1 VIGIV
6 LVSHSAKV
14 AEGVAELAR
23 EMGGADVRL
32 EPVGGLDM
40 PDGPMG
46 TDAVLV
52 MRAIERVWSDDGV
65 LVLMDLGSAVLSAE
79 MALDMLPTD
88 RRARIMLCEAPFVEG
103 AVAAA
108 VAARLGRSLPEV
120 AEEARGGLGPK
131 AAHLGTPAPSP
142 ADSVSAP
149 DAGEAAGPHTSV
161 RLSVENPLGLH
172 ARPAARFVQTAGRFD
187 ADVRVTNRTTG
198 AGPANARSLNA
209 VATLGVR
216 QGHQIEVVALGPE
229 AQAAIDAIEAL
240 AAERFGDDVESQVS
254 AAAVGDAGAAEAQ
267 DFVAVD
273 GLLSGLPAS
282 PGVAVGPARH
292 LRPPDIEV
300 PTGPAGEPKEEWAA
314 LEAAIDATRVEI
326 SATRATVA
334 ARADEQSAAIFDAH
348 LLFLED
354 EELIAPARSVILDGG
369 RGAGQAWKEAV
380 DRVAETWRALDD
392 PYLRERAADVEA
404 VGAQVLANLLGG
416 ASARPSVAGGGV
428 LIAADLT
435 PADTAGLDPAVV
447 VGIATALGGPTSHS
461 AILAR
466 SLGIPAVVGLGRG
479 VLEIAEGA
487 TVIVDGEAGTVR
499 PDPDPAHVAEAER
512 RAASFRASEAAARAE
527 ATRPATTRDGT
538 SIEVLANVGQPA
550 DVEAALD
557 AGAEGVGLLRT
568 EFLFIGRDAMPSE
581 QEQEAAYRG
590 IAEPLGGRPL
600 IVRTLDVGG
609 DKPLPYLPLPPE
621 ANPFLGLR
629 GLRLGL
635 ARPDV
640 LRTQL
645 RAILRVAA
653 DHPVKVMFPMV
664 TSLAELR
671 AARALVEEARHEVE
685 GAGGRVPSN
694 LEVGIMVEV
703 PAAALAAEVFAPDVD
718 FFSIGTN
725 DLTQYTLAAERG
737 NERVAGFADALHPA
751 VLRLIRITARGA
763 ASHGRMV
770 GVCGEIAGDPVAV
783 PILVGLGVREL
794 SAAPPAVPR
803 VKRAVRETDLG
814 SAQALADRAI
824 ALDSAEAVRAAAG
837 KAAAR
842 VAGGHVEPGVTPS
855 G

>member
-40 PDGPMG
+40 PDRPMG

-88 RRARIMLCEAPFVEG
+88 RRERILLCEAPFVEG

-149 DAGEAAGPHTSV
+149 DAGEAAGPHASV

-172 ARPAARFVQTAGRFD
+172 ARPAARFVQTAGRFA

-216 QGHQIEVVALGPE
+216 QGHQIEVVARGPE
-229 AQAAIDAIEAL
+229 AQAAIDAIGAL
-240 AAERFGDDVESQVS
+240 AADRFGDDVESQSS
-254 AAAVGDAGAAEAQ
+254 AAAPNDAGVVEAPA
-267 DFVAVD
+267 FVAVD
-273 GLLSGLPAS
+273 GTLSGLPAS

-292 LRPPDIEV
+292 VRPSNIEV

-326 SATRATVA
+326 SATRAAVA
-334 ARADEQSAAIFDAH
+334 ARAGEQSAAIFDAH

-380 DRVAETWRALDD
+380 DRVAETWRVLDD

-416 ASARPSVAGGGV
+416 SSARPSVAGGGV

-435 PADTAGLDPAVV
+435 PADTAGLDPAIV

-487 TVIVDGEAGTVR
+487 IVIVDGEGGPVR
-499 PDPDPAHVAEAER
+499 PDPEPAQVVEAER
-512 RAASFRASEAAARAE
+512 RADSFRAFEAAARAE
-527 ATRPATTRDGT
+527 ATRSATTRDGT
-538 SIEVLANVGQPA
+538 SLEVLANVGQPA

-609 DKPLPYLPLPPE
+609 DKPLPYLPVPAE

-640 LRTQL
+640 FRTQL

-671 AARALVEEARHEVE
+671 AAKALVEEARHEVE

-703 PAAALAAEVFAPDVD
+703 PAAALAAEVFAADVD

-737 NERVAGFADALHPA
+737 NERVARFADALHPA
-751 VLRLIRITARGA
+751 VLRLIRMTAQGA
-763 ASHGRMV
+763 ASFGRMV

-803 VKRAVRETDLG
+803 VKRAVRETDLR
-814 SAQALADRAI
+814 SARTQADRALT
-824 ALDSAEAVRAAAG
+824 LDSAEAVRAAAG
-837 KAAAR
+837 
-842 VAGGHVEPGVTPS
+842 
-855 G
+855 

>member
-6 LVSHSAKV
+6 LVSHSPKV
-14 AEGVAELAR
+14 AEGVAELSR
-23 EMGGADVRL
+23 EMGGAEVRL

-40 PDGPMG
+40 PDRPLG

-52 MRAIERVWSDDGV
+52 MQAIERAWSEDGV

-79 MALDMLPTD
+79 MALDMLPPD
-88 RRARIMLCEAPFVEG
+88 RRERVLLCEAPFVEG

-108 VAARLGRSLPEV
+108 VAAKLGRPLQEV

-131 AAHLGTPAPSP
+131 AAHLRTPAPLP
-142 ADSVSAP
+142 GAPVSGPGAGQA
-149 DAGEAAGPHTSV
+149 AGEAGPESSV

-172 ARPAARFVQTAGRFD
+172 ARPAARFVQTAGRFE
-187 ADVRVTNRTTG
+187 AEVRVANLTTG
-198 AGPANARSLNA
+198 AGPASARSLNA

-216 QGHQIEVVALGPE
+216 QGHEIEVVARGPE
-229 AQAAIDAIEAL
+229 AQAAVDAIRAL
-240 AAERFGDDVESQVS
+240 AAERFGDDVVESQAS
-254 AAAVGDAGAAEAQ
+254 AAARSDAGSPEAP
-267 DFVAVD
+267 ARATVD
-273 GLLSGLPAS
+273 GALSGLPAS

-292 LRPPDIEV
+292 FRPPDIEV
-300 PTGPAGEPKEEWAA
+300 PSGPAGEPKEEWAA
-314 LEAAIDATRVEI
+314 LGEAIEATRVEI
-326 SATRATVA
+326 SATRASVA

-348 LLFLED
+348 LLFLDD
-354 EELIAPARSVILDGG
+354 EELIAPVRSAVLDRG
-369 RGAGQAWKEAV
+369 RGAGDAWKQAV

-392 PYLRERAADVEA
+392 PYLRARAADVEA
-404 VGAQVLANLLGG
+404 VGAQVLAHLLGG
-416 ASARPSVAGGGV
+416 VGARPALVGGGV
-428 LIAADLT
+428 LIAPDLT

-466 SLGIPAVVGLGRG
+466 SLGIPAVVGLGRP

-487 TVIVDGEAGTVR
+487 TVIVDGEGGTVH
-499 PDPDPAHVAEAER
+499 PDPEPEQIAEAER
-512 RAASFRASEAAARAE
+512 RAESFRAAEAAARAE
-527 ATRPATTRDGT
+527 ATRPAVTRDGT
-538 SIEVLANVGQPA
+538 AIEVLANVGQPA
-550 DVEAALD
+550 DVDAALE

-568 EFLFIGRDAMPSE
+568 EFLFMGRDTMPSE
-581 QEQEAAYRG
+581 QEQEAAYRA
-590 IAEPLGGRPL
+590 IAEALGGHPL
-600 IVRTLDVGG
+600 VLRTLDVGG
-609 DKPLPYLPLPPE
+609 DKPLPYVPVPAE

-645 RAILRVAA
+645 RAVLRVAA

-671 AARALVEEARHEVE
+671 AAKALLDEARRAVE
-685 GAGGRVPSN
+685 AAGGRVPPH

-703 PAAALAAEVFAPDVD
+703 PAAALDAEGFAPEVD

-751 VLRLIRITARGA
+751 VLRLIQMTVRGA
-763 ASHGRMV
+763 GSHGRMV

-814 SAQALADRAI
+814 SARALADRALS
-824 ALDSAEAVRAAAG
+824 LDSAEAVRAAA
-837 KAAAR
+837 
-842 VAGGHVEPGVTPS
+842 AG
-855 G
+855 

>member
-1 VIGIV
+1 MIGIV
-6 LVSHSAKV
+6 LVSHSPKV

-23 EMGGADVRL
+23 EMGGAEVRL
-32 EPVGGLDM
+32 EPVGGLDL
-40 PDGPMG
+40 PDRPMG

-52 MRAIERVWSDDGV
+52 MQAIERAWSEDGV

-79 MALDMLPTD
+79 MALDMLPPD
-88 RRARIMLCEAPFVEG
+88 RKERVLLCEAPFVEG

-108 VAARLGRSLPEV
+108 VAAKLGRSLQEA

-131 AAHLGTPAPSP
+131 ATHLGTAAPVPAVPESGP
-142 ADSVSAP
+142 
-149 DAGEAAGPHTSV
+149 AAGPQASV
-161 RLSVENPLGLH
+161 RLSVDNPLGLH

-187 ADVRVTNRTTG
+187 AEVRVTNLTTG

-216 QGHQIEVVALGPE
+216 QGHEIEVVARGPE
-229 AQAAIDAIEAL
+229 AQAAIDAVGAL
-240 AAERFGDDVESQVS
+240 AAVRFGDDVVESRAP
-254 AAAVGDAGAAEAQ
+254 AAARSDAGPAEAWAR
-267 DFVAVD
+267 VPVD
-273 GLLSGLPAS
+273 GALSGLPAS

-300 PTGPAGEPKEEWAA
+300 PSGPAGEPKEEWAA
-314 LEAAIDATRVEI
+314 LEEAIEATRVEI
-326 SATRATVA
+326 SATRASVA

-354 EELIAPARSVILDGG
+354 EELIAPVRAAVLDGG
-369 RGAGQAWKEAV
+369 RGAGEAWKEAV

-404 VGAQVLANLLGG
+404 VGVQVLAHLVGG
-416 ASARPSVAGGGV
+416 VRARPALAGGGV

-435 PADTAGLDPAVV
+435 PADTAGLDPAIV

-466 SLGIPAVVGLGRG
+466 SLGIPAVVGLGPA
-479 VLEIAEGA
+479 VLGITEGA
-487 TVIVDGEAGTVR
+487 TVIVDGEKGAVR
-499 PDPDPAHVAEAER
+499 SDPTPEQIAEAER
-512 RAASFRASEAAARAE
+512 RAESFRASEAAARAE
-527 ATRPATTRDGT
+527 ATRPAVTRDGT
-538 SIEVLANVGQPA
+538 PIEVLANVGQPA
-550 DVEAALD
+550 DVESALG

-568 EFLFIGRDAMPSE
+568 EFLFIGRQTMPSE
-581 QEQEAAYRG
+581 QEQEAVYRG
-590 IAEPLGGRPL
+590 IAEALQARPL
-600 IVRTLDVGG
+600 ILRTLDVGG
-609 DKPLPYLPLPPE
+609 DKPLPYLPVPHE

-640 LRTQL
+640 LREQL
-645 RAILRVAA
+645 RAVLRVAA

-664 TSLAELR
+664 TSLVELR
-671 AARALVEEARHEVE
+671 AAKALVEEARDEVE
-685 GAGGRVPSN
+685 AAGGRAPSH

-703 PAAALAAEVFAPDVD
+703 PAAALAAGVFASEAD

-737 NERVAGFADALHPA
+737 NERVAGLADALHPA
-751 VLRLIRITARGA
+751 VLRLIRMTVEGA
-763 ASHGRMV
+763 GSHGRTV
-770 GVCGEIAGDPVAV
+770 GVCGEIAADPVAV
-783 PILVGLGVREL
+783 PVLVGLGVREL
-794 SAAPPAVPR
+794 SVAPPAVPR

-814 SAQALADRAI
+814 SARTLADHAI
-824 ALDSAEAVRAAAG
+824 ELDSADAVRTAAAG
-837 KAAAR
+837 
-842 VAGGHVEPGVTPS
+842 
-855 G
+855 

>member
-1 VIGIV
+1 MIGIV
-6 LVSHSAKV
+6 LVSHSPKV
-14 AEGVAELAR
+14 AEGVADLAR

-40 PDGPMG
+40 PDRPMG

-52 MRAIERVWSDDGV
+52 MQAIERAWSEDGV

-79 MALDMLPTD
+79 MALDMLPPD
-88 RRARIMLCEAPFVEG
+88 RTGRVLLCEAPFVEG

-108 VAARLGRSLPEV
+108 VAAKLGRSLREV

-142 ADSVSAP
+142 AAPVSA
-149 DAGEAAGPHTSV
+149 AAVGPKASV

-187 ADVRVTNRTTG
+187 ADVRVTNLTTG
-198 AGPANARSLNA
+198 AGPASARSLNA

-216 QGHQIEVVALGPE
+216 QGHQIEVVAWGPE

-240 AAERFGDDVESQVS
+240 AAERFGDDVESQAS
-254 AAAVGDAGAAEAQ
+254 AAVRGDGGAAEAPA
-267 DFVAVD
+267 FVPVAGALTGV
-273 GLLSGLPAS
+273 SAS

-292 LRPPDIEV
+292 MRPPEIDV
-300 PTGPAGEPKEEWAA
+300 PSGPAGEPKEEWMA

-334 ARADEQSAAIFDAH
+334 TRADEQSAAIFDAH

-354 EELIAPARSVILDGG
+354 EELIAPVRSAILDGA
-369 RGAGQAWKEAV
+369 RGAGEAWKEAV

-404 VGAQVLANLLGG
+404 VGAQVLVHLLGG
-416 ASARPSVAGGGV
+416 ASARPSLAGGGV

-466 SLGIPAVVGLGRG
+466 SLGIPAVVGLGRD
-479 VLEIAEGA
+479 VLEIAEGT
-487 TVIVDGEAGTVR
+487 TVIVDGQGGTVR
-499 PDPDPAHVAEAER
+499 SDPKPAQIAEAER
-512 RAASFRASEAAARAE
+512 RADSFRASEAAARAE
-527 ATRPATTRDGT
+527 ATRPAVTRDGT

-550 DVEAALD
+550 DVEAALH

-568 EFLFIGRDAMPSE
+568 EFLFIGRDTMPSE

-590 IAEPLGGRPL
+590 IAGSLGGRPL
-600 IVRTLDVGG
+600 ILRTLDVGG
-609 DKPLPYLPLPPE
+609 DKPLPYLPVPAE

-635 ARPDV
+635 ARPEV

-645 RAILRVAA
+645 RAVLRVAA

-664 TSLAELR
+664 TSLAEVR
-671 AARALVEEARHEVE
+671 AAKALVEEARREVE
-685 GAGGRVPSN
+685 SAGGRVPPH

-703 PAAALAAEVFAPDVD
+703 PSAALAAEVLAPEVD

-751 VLRLIRITARGA
+751 VLRLIEMTVQGA
-763 ASHGRMV
+763 GSYGRMV

-803 VKRAVRETDLG
+803 VKRAVRETEIG
-814 SAQALADRAI
+814 SARTLAEQAL

-837 KAAAR
+837 
-842 VAGGHVEPGVTPS
+842 
-855 G
+855 

>member
-6 LVSHSAKV
+6 LVSHSPKV

-32 EPVGGLDM
+32 EAVGGLDM
-40 PDGPMG
+40 PDRPMG

-52 MRAIERVWSDDGV
+52 MQAIERAWSEDGV

-88 RRARIMLCEAPFVEG
+88 RRERILLCEAPFVEG

-108 VAARLGRSLPEV
+108 VAAKLGRSLSEV

-131 AAHLGTPAPSP
+131 AVHLGTPAPTARVSDP
-142 ADSVSAP
+142 AS
-149 DAGEAAGPHTSV
+149 GEAGGPHASV
-161 RLSVENPLGLH
+161 QLSVLNPLGLH

-187 ADVRVTNRTTG
+187 AEIRVINRTTG

-216 QGHQIEVVALGPE
+216 QGHQIEVVARGPD
-229 AQAAIDAIEAL
+229 AQAAIDAIGAL
-240 AAERFGDDVESQVS
+240 AADRFGDDVESLAS
-254 AAAVGDAGAAEAQ
+254 GAARSDAGAAEPPAG
-267 DFVAVD
+267 VAVH
-273 GLLSGLPAS
+273 GTLSGLPAS
-282 PGVAVGPARH
+282 PGVAVGPARYVH
-292 LRPPDIEV
+292 PPDIEV
-300 PTGPAGEPKEEWAA
+300 PPGPAGEPKEEWAA

-326 SATRATVA
+326 SATRATVS

-354 EELIAPARSVILDGG
+354 EELLVPVRSAILDGG
-369 RGAGQAWKEAV
+369 RGAGEAWKEAV

-392 PYLRERAADVEA
+392 PYLRERAGDVEA
-404 VGAQVLANLLGG
+404 VGAQVLAHLLGG
-416 ASARPSVAGGGV
+416 ASARPSLASEGV

-435 PADTAGLDPAVV
+435 PADTAGLDPAIV

-461 AILAR
+461 AILAS
-466 SLGIPAVVGLGRG
+466 SLGIPAVVGLGRA

-487 TVIVDGEAGTVR
+487 TVIVDGEGGTVSS
-499 PDPDPAHVAEAER
+499 DPEPAQIAEAER
-512 RAASFRASEAAARAE
+512 RAESFRAREAAARAE
-527 ATRPATTRDGT
+527 ATRPAVTRDGT

-568 EFLFIGRDAMPSE
+568 EFLFIGRDSMPSE
-581 QEQEAAYRG
+581 EEQEAAYRG
-590 IAEPLGGRPL
+590 IAEPLGGHPL

-609 DKPLPYLPLPPE
+609 DKPLPYLPVPAE

-664 TSLAELR
+664 TSLAEFR
-671 AARALVEEARHEVE
+671 AARALAEEARHQVE
-685 GAGGRVPSN
+685 GAGGRVPSY

-703 PAAALAAEVFAPDVD
+703 PAAALAAEAFAADVD

-751 VLRLIRITARGA
+751 VLRLIRMTAQGA
-763 ASHGRMV
+763 GSHGRMV

-814 SAQALADRAI
+814 SARILADRAL

-837 KAAAR
+837 
-842 VAGGHVEPGVTPS
+842 
-855 G
+855 

>member
-1 VIGIV
+1 MSRRWRRRSPRVTARPAGGRSPGRQGSPPSIPSSSCTGPTDCREGGPPRGGSVDHVIGIV
-6 LVSHSAKV
+6 LVSHSPKV

-23 EMGGADVRL
+23 EMGGADIRL
-32 EPVGGLDM
+32 EPVGGLDI
-40 PDGPMG
+40 PDRPMG

-52 MRAIERVWSDDGV
+52 MQAIERAWSEDGV

-88 RRARIMLCEAPFVEG
+88 RRGRVLLCEAPFVEG

-108 VAARLGRSLPEV
+108 VAAKLGRSLAEV

-142 ADSVSAP
+142 AAPLSASA
-149 DAGEAAGPHTSV
+149 AGEAAGPQASV
-161 RLSVENPLGLH
+161 RLAVENPLGLH
-172 ARPAARFVQTAGRFD
+172 ARPAARFVQTAGRFN

-216 QGHQIEVVALGPE
+216 QGHQIEVVARGRE
-229 AQAAIDAIEAL
+229 AQAAIDAIGAL
-240 AAERFGDDVESQVS
+240 AADRFGDDVESQPS
-254 AAAVGDAGAAEAQ
+254 ATARSDGGAARAPA
-267 DFVAVD
+267 FVAVD
-273 GLLSGLPAS
+273 GTLSGLPAS

-292 LRPPDIEV
+292 VRAPDIEV
-300 PTGPAGEPKEEWAA
+300 PSGPAGEPKEEWAA
-314 LEAAIDATRVEI
+314 LEARSEEHTSELQ
-326 SATRATVA
+326 STRATVA
-334 ARADEQSAAIFDAH
+334 TRADEQSAAIFDAH
-348 LLFLED
+348 LLFPED
-354 EELIAPARSVILDGG
+354 EELIAPVRSAILDGA
-369 RGAGQAWKEAV
+369 RGAGEAWKEAV

-392 PYLRERAADVEA
+392 PYLRERAGDVEA
-404 VGAQVLANLLGG
+404 VGAQVLAHLLGG
-416 ASARPSVAGGGV
+416 ASARPSLASEGV

-435 PADTAGLDPAVV
+435 PADTAGLDPAIV

-461 AILAR
+461 AILAS
-466 SLGIPAVVGLGRG
+466 SLGIPAVVGLGRA

-487 TVIVDGEAGTVR
+487 TVIVDGEGGTVLS
-499 PDPDPAHVAEAER
+499 DPEQAQIAEAKRQAE
-512 RAASFRASEAAARAE
+512 SFRASEAAARAE
-527 ATRPATTRDGT
+527 ATRPAITRDGT
-538 SIEVLANVGQPA
+538 SIEVLANVGQPS

-557 AGAEGVGLLRT
+557 VGAEGVGLLRT
-568 EFLFIGRDAMPSE
+568 EFLFIGRDTMPSE

-590 IAEPLGGRPL
+590 IAEPLAGRPL
-600 IVRTLDVGG
+600 ILRTLDVGG
-609 DKPLPYLPLPPE
+609 DKPLPYLPVPAE

-664 TSLAELR
+664 TSLAEFR
-671 AARALVEEARHEVE
+671 AARALAEEARHQVE
-685 GAGGRVPSN
+685 GAGGRVPSY

-703 PAAALAAEVFAPDVD
+703 PAAALAAEAFAAHVD

-737 NERVAGFADALHPA
+737 NERVAGFADVLH
-751 VLRLIRITARGA
+751 
-763 ASHGRMV
+763 
-770 GVCGEIAGDPVAV
+770 
-783 PILVGLGVREL
+783 
-794 SAAPPAVPR
+794 
-803 VKRAVRETDLG
+803 
-814 SAQALADRAI
+814 
-824 ALDSAEAVRAAAG
+824 
-837 KAAAR
+837 
-842 VAGGHVEPGVTPS
+842 
-855 G
+855 

>member
-1 VIGIV
+1 VIGII

-40 PDGPMG
+40 PDRPMG

-52 MRAIERVWSDDGV
+52 MRAIDRVWSDDGV

-88 RRARIMLCEAPFVEG
+88 RRERILLCEAPFVEG

-108 VAARLGRSLPEV
+108 VAARLGKSLPEV

-149 DAGEAAGPHTSV
+149 DAGEAAGPHASV

-172 ARPAARFVQTAGRFD
+172 ARPAARFVHTAGRFD

-216 QGHQIEVVALGPE
+216 QGHQIEVVAWGPE
-229 AQAAIDAIEAL
+229 AQVAIDAIGAL
-240 AAERFGDDVESQVS
+240 AADRFGDDVEGQSS
-254 AAAVGDAGAAEAQ
+254 AAARGDAGAAEAPA
-267 DFVAVD
+267 FVAVD
-273 GLLSGLPAS
+273 GTLSGLPAS

-292 LRPPDIEV
+292 VRPPDIEI
-300 PTGPAGEPKEEWAA
+300 PSGPAGEPKEEWAA
-314 LEAAIDATRVEI
+314 LEAAIEATRVEI

-380 DRVAETWRALDD
+380 DRVAATWRALDD

-435 PADTAGLDPAVV
+435 PADTAGLDPAIV

-487 TVIVDGEAGTVR
+487 VVIVDGERGTVR
-499 PDPDPAHVAEAER
+499 PDPDQAHVAEAER
-512 RAASFRASEAAARAE
+512 RAATFRASEAAARAE

-550 DVEAALD
+550 DVESALD

-581 QEQEAAYRG
+581 QEQEAAYRR
-590 IAEPLGGRPL
+590 IAEPLGDRPL

-609 DKPLPYLPLPPE
+609 DKPLPYLPVPAE

-664 TSLAELR
+664 TSLAEFR
-671 AARALVEEARHEVE
+671 AAKALVAEARHEVE

-694 LEVGIMVEV
+694 VEVGIMVEV
-703 PAAALAAEVFAPDVD
+703 PAAALAAEVFAADVD

-751 VLRLIRITARGA
+751 VLRLIRMTTRGA
-763 ASHGRMV
+763 ASYGRMV

-814 SAQALADRAI
+814 SARALADRAI
-824 ALDSAEAVRAAAG
+824 GLDSAEAVRAAAG
-837 KAAAR
+837 EAAAR
-842 VAGGHVEPGVTPS
+842 VAEGHVEPGVTPS

>member
-6 LVSHSAKV
+6 LVSHSPKV

-23 EMGGADVRL
+23 EMGGADIRL

-40 PDGPMG
+40 PDRPMG

-52 MRAIERVWSDDGV
+52 MQAIERAWSEDGV

-88 RRARIMLCEAPFVEG
+88 RRGRVMLCEAPFVEG

-108 VAARLGRSLPEV
+108 VAAKLGRSLPEV

-142 ADSVSAP
+142 AAPVSASA
-149 DAGEAAGPHTSV
+149 AGEAAGPQASV

-216 QGHQIEVVALGPE
+216 QGHQIEVVARGPE
-229 AQAAIDAIEAL
+229 AQAAIDAIGAL
-240 AAERFGDDVESQVS
+240 AAERFGDDVESQPS
-254 AAAVGDAGAAEAQ
+254 ATARSDGGAAQAPA
-267 DFVAVD
+267 FVAVD
-273 GLLSGLPAS
+273 GTLSGLPAS

-292 LRPPDIEV
+292 VRAPDIEV
-300 PTGPAGEPKEEWAA
+300 PSGPAGEPKEEWAA

-334 ARADEQSAAIFDAH
+334 TRADEQSAAIFDAH

-354 EELIAPARSVILDGG
+354 EELIAPVRSAILEA
-369 RGAGQAWKEAV
+369 RGAGEAWKEAI

-404 VGAQVLANLLGG
+404 VGAQVLAHLLGG
-416 ASARPSVAGGGV
+416 ASARPSLAGGGV

-435 PADTAGLDPAVV
+435 PADTAGLDPAIV

-466 SLGIPAVVGLGRG
+466 SLGIPAVVGLGRA

-487 TVIVDGEAGTVR
+487 TVIVDGEGGTVR
-499 PDPDPAHVAEAER
+499 SDPEQAQIAEAER
-512 RAASFRASEAAARAE
+512 RAESFRASEAAARAE
-527 ATRPATTRDGT
+527 ATRPAITRDGT
-538 SIEVLANVGQPA
+538 SIEVLANVGQPS

-557 AGAEGVGLLRT
+557 VGAEGVGLLRT
-568 EFLFIGRDAMPSE
+568 EFLFIGRDTMPSE
-581 QEQEAAYRG
+581 QEQEAAYRA

-600 IVRTLDVGG
+600 ILRTLDVGG
-609 DKPLPYLPLPPE
+609 DKPLPYLPVPAE

-664 TSLAELR
+664 TSFAELR
-671 AARALVEEARHEVE
+671 AAKGLVKEARHEVE
-685 GAGGRVPSN
+685 GAGGRVPSQ

-703 PAAALAAEVFAPDVD
+703 PAAALSAEVFAPDVD

-751 VLRLIRITARGA
+751 VLRLIRMTVQGAR
-763 ASHGRMV
+763 SYGRMV

-783 PILVGLGVREL
+783 PILLGLGVREL

-814 SAQALADRAI
+814 SARTLADRVL
-824 ALDSAEAVRAAAG
+824 ALDSAEAVRTAAG
-837 KAAAR
+837 
-842 VAGGHVEPGVTPS
+842 
-855 G
+855 